1 MSLSFHTPAI
11 RAKEI
16 ERQELQADIDKHL
29 QAGGQITLVAPSKT
43 ACNYAV
49 IKSQKQLNDE
59 RKERKQL
66 DGKPKK
72 GKPLSIKTVAEV
84 VKRNRSRANG

>member
-1 MSLSFHTPAI
+1 MSLSFHSPEI
-11 RAKEI
+11 RAKEV
-16 ERQELQADIDKHL
+16 ERQELQADIEKFM
-29 QAGGQITLVAPSKT
+29 QAGGQLTVVAPSKT

-49 IKSQKQLNDE
+49 SKSQKQLNDE